1 MMSGEIPF
9 DAIATFFIFLIGLPA
24 IVFQWLAPEVRQ
36 VVVKRWQELVLDS
49 GLPVLAGLVLL
60 GVGIY
65 LTQSESWQHRWIWF
79 AVMSGFVVL
88 STVTAVRIPRKY
100 ARRTAVVQRLERE
113 AERGINRDGRPQ
125 EETLYDLLELGKYS
139 PPGRDK
145 EMVLQALLNL
155 TNRVCERESYDGD
168 RLEDVATGVLDVV
181 LTTPNSG
188 TNQNFATAAEI
199 LKRILRA
206 FDSRATLDG
215 MVQVDLL
222 HTMRA
227 MSHLG
232 RAAVEIDSVAMAI
245 IQALGSTGGRHPRTT
260 VAASQALFEIG
271 VRAVERHDMLV
282 AMSSAELLTFM
293 VESQREAIPGP
304 VEGEVVA
311 DTLGLLAHFWTSGET
326 GRDYATARLE
336 RVRDAMGITLPDALE
351 KTTRH
356 CAETTEFATADLVRQ
371 MSRELEVD

>member
-1 MMSGEIPF
+1 MRPDIPF

-24 IVFQWLAPEVRQ
+24 IVFQWLAPEIRQ
-36 VVVKRWQELVLDS
+36 VVVKRWRGLLLDS
-49 GLPVLAGLVLL
+49 GLPVLAGLVLT
-60 GVGIY
+60 GAGIY
-65 LTQSESWQHRWIWF
+65 LTQSEIWQSRWIWP
-79 AVMSGFVVL
+79 AIMSGFVVL
-88 STVTAVRIPRKY
+88 STLTAFRIPRKY

-113 AERGINRDGRPQ
+113 AGRGIGRNEQLREESLRD
-125 EETLYDLLELGKYS
+125 LFELGKYS

-145 EMVLQALLNL
+145 ELALQALLNL
-155 TNRVCERESYDGD
+155 TNRVRERESYDGD
-168 RLEDVATGVLDVV
+168 RLADMAKGVLDVV
-181 LTTPNSG
+181 LTTPNPG

-206 FDSRATLDG
+206 FDSRSNLDG

-232 RAAVEIDSVAMAI
+232 RAAVAIDSVALAI
-245 IQALGSTGGRHPRTT
+245 IQALGTTGSQHPRTS

-271 VRAVERHDMLV
+271 VCAVERSDMLV

-293 VESQREAIPGP
+293 VESQRESIPGP

-326 GRDYATARLE
+326 GRGYASARLE
-336 RVRDAMGITLPDALE
+336 RVRDAMGITLSVALE
-351 KTTRH
+351 KTTQH

-371 MSRELEVD
+371 MSRELEAD

>member
-1 MMSGEIPF
+1 MRGEIPF
-9 DAIATFFIFLIGLPA
+9 DAIATFFIFMIGLPA
-24 IVFQWLAPEVRQ
+24 IVFQWLAPEIRQ
-36 VVVKRWQELVLDS
+36 VVVKRWHGLVLDS
-49 GLPVLAGLVLL
+49 GLPVLAGLLL
-60 GVGIY
+60 IGVGIY
-65 LTQSESWQHRWIWF
+65 LMQSETSQVRWIWPT
-79 AVMSGFVVL
+79 VMSGFVVL
-88 STVTAVRIPRKY
+88 STVTAFRIPRKY
-100 ARRTAVVQRLERE
+100 GRRTSVVHRLERE
-113 AERGINRDGRPQ
+113 AGRGIDRDGHPRG
-125 EETLYDLLELGKYS
+125 ETLNDLMELGKYS

-145 EMVLQALLNL
+145 EIVLQALLNM
-155 TNRVCERESYDGD
+155 TNRVCERESYDGH
-168 RLEDVATGVLDVV
+168 RLADVATGLLDVV
-181 LTTPNSG
+181 LTTPNPG

-206 FDSRATLDG
+206 FDSRSTLDG

-232 RAAVEIDSVAMAI
+232 RAAVAIDPVAMAI
-245 IQALGSTGGRHPRTT
+245 IQALGTTGSRHPRTT

-271 VRAVERHDMLV
+271 VRAVEHSEVLV

-293 VESQREAIPGP
+293 VESQRESIPGP

-326 GRDYATARLE
+326 GREYATARLE
-336 RVRDAMGITLPDALE
+336 RVRDAMGITLADALA
-351 KTTRH
+351 KTTQH

>member
-1 MMSGEIPF
+1 MRGEVPF

-24 IVFQWLAPEVRQ
+24 IVFQWLAPEIRQ
-36 VVVKRWQELVLDS
+36 VVVKRWHTLVLDS
-49 GLPVLAGLVLL
+49 GLPVLTGLALI

-65 LTQSESWQHRWIWF
+65 LSQSEAWQNRWVWPAII
-79 AVMSGFVVL
+79 SGFVVL
-88 STVTAVRIPRKY
+88 STVTAFRIAHRY
-100 ARRTAVVQRLERE
+100 ARRTAVVKRLERE
-113 AERGINRDGRPQ
+113 AARSVNRDGSLR
-125 EETLYDLLELGKYS
+125 EDTLHDLIELGRYS

-145 EMVLQALLNL
+145 EMVLQTLLNL

-168 RLEDVATGVLDVV
+168 RLADVATGVLDVV
-181 LTTPNSG
+181 LTTPIAG
-188 TNQNFATAAEI
+188 TNQNLGTAAEI

-206 FDSRATLDG
+206 FDAHATLDV

-232 RAAVEIDSVAMAI
+232 RAAVDIDSVAMAI
-245 IQALGSTGGRHPRTT
+245 IQALGATGSRHPRTT

-271 VRAVERHDMLV
+271 MRAVERSAMLV

-293 VESQREAIPGP
+293 VESQRESIPGP

-336 RVRDAMGITLPDALE
+336 RVRDAMGISLPDALE

-371 MSRELEVD
+371 MSSELEVG

>member
-1 MMSGEIPF
+1 M
-9 DAIATFFIFLIGLPA
+9 LISLAALARTVTASNLPSR
-24 IVFQWLAPEVRQ
+24 VWHT
-36 VVVKRWQELVLDS
+36 LVLDS
-49 GLPVLAGLVLL
+49 GLPVLTGLALI
-60 GVGIY
+60 GVGMY
-65 LTQSESWQHRWIWF
+65 LSQSEAWQHRWVWPAII
-79 AVMSGFVVL
+79 SGFVVL
-88 STVTAVRIPRKY
+88 STVTAFRIAHRY
-100 ARRTAVVQRLERE
+100 ARRTAVVKRLERE
-113 AERGINRDGRPQ
+113 AARSISRDGSLR
-125 EETLYDLLELGKYS
+125 EDTLHDLIELGKYS

-145 EMVLQALLNL
+145 EMVLQTLLNL

-168 RLEDVATGVLDVV
+168 RLADVATGVLDVV
-181 LTTPNSG
+181 LTTPIAG
-188 TNQNFATAAEI
+188 TNQNLGTAAEI

-206 FDSRATLDG
+206 FDSHATLDV

-232 RAAVEIDSVAMAI
+232 RAAVDIDSVAMAL
-245 IQALGSTGGRHPRTT
+245 IQALGATGSRHPRTT

-271 VRAVERHDMLV
+271 TRAVERSAMLV

-293 VESQREAIPGP
+293 VESQRESIPGP

-336 RVRDAMGITLPDALE
+336 RVRDAMGISLSDALQ

-371 MSRELEVD
+371 MSSELEVG